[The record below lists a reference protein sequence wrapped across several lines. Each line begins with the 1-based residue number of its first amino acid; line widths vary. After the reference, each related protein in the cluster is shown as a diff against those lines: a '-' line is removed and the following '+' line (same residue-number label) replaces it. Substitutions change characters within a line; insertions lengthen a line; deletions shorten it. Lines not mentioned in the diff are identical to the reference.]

1 MSKDSNIMGFHS
13 IKNKAHFN
21 TFNLDRRNLFTAKIG
36 QLLPIFCEEVIPG
49 DEIKIN
55 MQHFSRSMPVQTA
68 AFTRLK
74 ENIQFFFVPYTA
86 LWSFYRD
93 AMKNIPTNQSDQPNT
108 MRADSA
114 SSSVSLSTELP
125 NFSSGAI
132 YKWFHYVAAKFNDS
146 SVNNVGGSHSLRVA
160 ESARLLQALGY
171 GNFTTISKLYRDN
184 EDKPTTLMLD
194 GSPVSGVAIPTTP
207 VGVRVS
213 PFRLLA
219 YHKIANDFYRYQKW
233 EEYCAPA
240 CNVDYLLQNVPN
252 MDNFLDDTTFA
263 SWTSKENSI
272 NSYLF
277 DMEYSRL
284 PLDRFNGGLPRA
296 QFGDES
302 VVNLGSSSVTPE
314 LTLNTT
320 KDTVTSLKNGTDI
333 GIYGLNNGIEV
344 QFNDTNSRFGEDQP
358 FNITGRTKKGVG
370 LDEEGYLYASKTIDG
385 EEVSGKLDSIQGRL
399 SVYGSGT
406 SKQVVTDVT
415 GSVSLDGNLSSTM
428 SIIALRRAT
437 ALQRY
442 KEIQECNDSDFC
454 SQIEAHFGVRPNSHG
469 SKSKFLGGYS
479 AVYDINPQI
488 NQNLTGDN
496 VANIQAAPTASGN
509 GSCRFKVADDYGV
522 VIGIYR
528 ITPQLDYADV
538 GLDSRNL
545 MVDASDYPI
554 PELDSIGMDTLKI
567 NSLVVKD
574 YPINGNVDLG
584 GVNTSYA
591 YAPRYLDFKLSFDRF
606 SGAFLSSLRT
616 WVTGQ
621 QMDML
626 QKVAM
631 SAPLGGSVGYFLYNL
646 LYCPPR
652 LTANVFVNNAYD
664 GIDNDQFMVGSFI
677 GCSVKRKLSVYGLPY
692 SN

>member
-49 DEIKIN
+49 DEIRIN

-74 ENIQFFFVPYTA
+74 ENIQFFFVPYTS

-93 AMKNIPTNQSDQPNT
+93 AMKNVPTNQTGLPNT
-108 MRADSA
+108 MRAQSA
-114 SSSVSLSTELP
+114 SDSTQLSSELP
-125 NFSSGAI
+125 SFSTMQI
-132 YKWFHYVAAKFNDS
+132 YQWFKFVSAKFADS
-146 SVNNVGGSHSLRVA
+146 DVNNVGGSHALRVT

-171 GNFTTISKLYRDN
+171 GNYTTISKLYRDN
-184 EDKPTTLMLD
+184 EVKPTKLMLD
-194 GSPVSGVAIPTTP
+194 GSPVDGVEAPNTNT
-207 VGVRVS
+207 GARVS

-219 YHKIANDFYRYQKW
+219 YHKIANDFYRYAKW
-233 EEYCAPA
+233 EEYCSPS
-240 CNVDYLLQNVPN
+240 CNVDYLSQSAPK
-252 MDNFLDDTTFA
+252 MDSYLGEAAFT
-263 SWTSKENSI
+263 SWTSRDNTI

-284 PLDRFNGGLPRA
+284 PLDRFNGGLPKA

-302 VVNLGSSSVTPE
+302 VVNLGGSSVSVLSDVSVTTENVSLPDGTIRNPHI
-314 LTLNTT
+314 TLSGTVDAGDYPLNFNNPAGAGNGGTLKVSSGQDVVSISGTT
-320 KDTVTSLKNGTDI
+320 GSSPKRI
-333 GIYGLNNGIEV
+333 
-344 QFNDTNSRFGEDQP
+344 
-358 FNITGRTKKGVG
+358 
-370 LDEEGYLYASKTIDG
+370 
-385 EEVSGKLDSIQGRL
+385 VSG
-399 SVYGSGT
+399 
-406 SKQVVTDVT
+406 VVPSHA
-415 GSVSLDGNLSSTM
+415 SVSSADSSEL

-442 KEIQECNDSDFC
+442 KEIQECNDTDFC

-479 AVYDINPQI
+479 SVFDINPQI
-488 NQNLTGDN
+488 NQNLADGNT
-496 VANIQAAPTASGN
+496 ANIQATPTSSSG
-509 GSCRFKVADDYGV
+509 GKCSFKVADDYGIV
-522 VIGIYR
+522 MGIYR
-528 ITPQLDYADV
+528 ITPQLDYADC

-554 PELDSIGMDTLKI
+554 PELDSIGMDTLKV

-574 YPINGNVDLG
+574 YPINGANDLG
-584 GVNTSYA
+584 GLNTSYA

-606 SGAFLSSLRT
+606 SGAFLSNLRT

-621 QMDML
+621 QMDVLM
-626 QKVAM
+626 KAAA
-631 SAPLGGSVGYFLYNL
+631 SAPVGGALGQFIYNL
-646 LYCPPR
+646 LYCPPK
-652 LTANVFVNNAYD
+652 LCENVFVNNNYD

-677 GCSVKRKLSVYGLPY
+677 GCSVKRKLSAHGLPH

>member
-13 IKNKAHFN
+13 IKNKPHFN

-93 AMKNIPTNQSDQPNT
+93 AMKNIPTNQSGQPNT

-114 SSSVSLSTELP
+114 SSSVSLSSELP
-125 NFSSGAI
+125 SFSSGAI
-132 YKWFHYVAAKFNDS
+132 YKWFNYVAAKFNDTN
-146 SVNNVGGSHSLRVA
+146 VNNVGGSHSLRVA
-160 ESARLLQALGY
+160 ESARLLQSLGY

-184 EDKPTTLMLD
+184 EEKPTSLMLD
-194 GSPVSGVAIPTTP
+194 GSAISGVNVPTTP

-240 CNVDYLLQNVPN
+240 CNVDYLPQNVPN
-252 MDNFLDDTTFA
+252 MDNYLSNTAFD
-263 SWTSKENSI
+263 SWTSEENTI

-302 VVNLGSSSVTPE
+302 VVNLGDTSSTVGVVPSDSVQKADFSYPARFSRVQVVRNDAQVSLTNDVIHQDQAPFVVSSWDE
-314 LTLNTT
+314 L
-320 KDTVTSLKNGTDI
+320 KSDALK
-333 GIYGLNNGIEV
+333 
-344 QFNDTNSRFGEDQP
+344 
-358 FNITGRTKKGVG
+358 
-370 LDEEGYLYASKTIDG
+370 SKTDN
-385 EEVSGKLDSIQGRL
+385 VP
-399 SVYGSGT
+399 
-406 SKQVVTDVT
+406 
-415 GSVSLDGNLSSTM
+415 SVSVPTGEASNTLS
-428 SIIALRRAT
+428 ILALRKAT
-437 ALQRY
+437 AMQRY

-469 SKSKFLGGYS
+469 TKSKFLGGYS
-479 AVYDINPQI
+479 AVFDINPQV

-545 MVDASDYPI
+545 MVDAADYPI

-574 YPINGNVDLG
+574 YPVNGNADLG

-621 QMDML
+621 QMDVL
-626 QKVAM
+626 QKAAA
-631 SAPLGGSVGYFLYNL
+631 SAPLGGSVGGFLYHL

-652 LTANVFVNNAYD
+652 LTENVFVNNAYD
-664 GIDNDQFMVGSFI
+664 GIDNDQFMIGSFI

>member
-74 ENIQFFFVPYTA
+74 ENIQFFFVPYTS

-93 AMKNIPTNQSDQPNT
+93 AMKNVPTNQAGLPNT
-108 MRADSA
+108 MRAQSVFDSIQLSSALPSFSTKAFYDWFKYAA
-114 SSSVSLSTELP
+114 SK
-125 NFSSGAI
+125 F
-132 YKWFHYVAAKFNDS
+132 KDAK
-146 SVNNVGGSHSLRVA
+146 VNNVGGSHALRVS
-160 ESARLLQALGY
+160 ESARLLQSLGY
-171 GNFTTISKLYRDN
+171 GNYTTLSKLYRDS
-184 EDKPTTLMLD
+184 EVSPTKLMLD
-194 GSPVSGVAIPTTP
+194 GSPIDGVSTPTTD

-219 YHKIANDFYRYQKW
+219 YHKIANDFYRYAKW
-233 EEYCAPA
+233 EEYCAPS
-240 CNVDYLLQNVPN
+240 CNVDYLPQSSPK
-252 MDNFLDDTTFA
+252 MDSYLSQAAFD
-263 SWTSKENSI
+263 SWTSEVNEL

-284 PLDRFNGGLPRA
+284 PLDRFNGGLPSA

-302 VVNLGSSSVTPE
+302 VVNLGSSSGISVKAFSSDAVSTDFAILGRDGDGSSYLETTFAPKDPSTSSSP
-314 LTLNTT
+314 LSVQLNNYAG
-320 KDTVTSLKNGTDI
+320 KLKNEIVSD
-333 GIYGLNNGIEV
+333 
-344 QFNDTNSRFGEDQP
+344 
-358 FNITGRTKKGVG
+358 NITSSNVH
-370 LDEEGYLYASKTIDG
+370 
-385 EEVSGKLDSIQGRL
+385 L
-399 SVYGSGT
+399 SVDNASSASSLSGT
-406 SKQVVTDVT
+406 PIS
-415 GSVSLDGNLSSTM
+415 GFLSDGASSSAL

-469 SKSKFLGGYS
+469 TKSKFLGGYS
-479 AVYDINPQI
+479 SVFDINPQI
-488 NQNLTGDN
+488 NQNLSGDN
-496 VANIQAAPTASGN
+496 YANIQAAPTATGT
-509 GSCRFKVADDYGV
+509 GSCRFKVADDYGIV
-522 VIGIYR
+522 MGIYR
-528 ITPQLDYADV
+528 ITPQLDYADI

-574 YPINGNVDLG
+574 YPLNGNADLG

-606 SGAFLSSLRT
+606 SGAFLSNLRT

-621 QMDML
+621 QIDLL
-626 QKVAM
+626 QKFAS
-631 SAPLGGSVGYFLYNL
+631 SAPVGGSVGQFIYNL
-646 LYCPPR
+646 LYCPPK
-652 LTANVFVNNAYD
+652 LCENVFINNAYD
-664 GIDNDQFMVGSFI
+664 GIDNDQFMIGSFI

>member
-36 QLLPIFCEEVIPG
+36 QLLPVFCEEVIPG

-93 AMKNIPTNQSDQPNT
+93 AMKNIPTNQSGQPNT

-132 YKWFHYVAAKFNDS
+132 YNWFHYVAAKFKDS
-146 SVNNVGGSHSLRVA
+146 RVNNVGGSHSLRVA

-171 GNFTTISKLYRDN
+171 GNFTTVSKLYRDN
-184 EDKPTTLMLD
+184 EDAPTTLMLD
-194 GSPVSGVAIPTTP
+194 GSPVSGVNVPTTP
-207 VGVRVS
+207 IGVRVS

-240 CNVDYLLQNVPN
+240 CNVDYLPQNVPN
-252 MDNFLDDTTFA
+252 MDNFLGSSAFD
-263 SWTSKENSI
+263 SWTSEDNSI

-302 VVNLGSSSVTPE
+302 VVNLGASDSGFVNVPRLVEQDTGDYQMNGNFTQRGDGSGFVIASGRGRQLRSNVVEHASAFTSSGSDE
-314 LTLNTT
+314 R
-320 KDTVTSLKNGTDI
+320 KTVVVPKGESLG
-333 GIYGLNNGIEV
+333 V
-344 QFNDTNSRFGEDQP
+344 NSS
-358 FNITGRTKKGVG
+358 G
-370 LDEEGYLYASKTIDG
+370 LDLVFSASGND
-385 EEVSGKLDSIQGRL
+385 VASIPD
-399 SVYGSGT
+399 GT
-406 SKQVVTDVT
+406 SA
-415 GSVSLDGNLSSTM
+415 L

-496 VANIQAAPTASGN
+496 IANIQAAPTATGN

-522 VIGIYR
+522 VLGIYR

-574 YPINGNVDLG
+574 YPINGNADLG

-591 YAPRYLDFKLSFDRF
+591 FAPRYLDFKLSFDRF

-621 QMDML
+621 QMDVL
-626 QKVAM
+626 QKAAA
-631 SAPLGGSVGYFLYNL
+631 SAPLGGSVGTFLYNL

-652 LTANVFVNNAYD
+652 LTANVFLNNAYD
-664 GIDNDQFMVGSFI
+664 GIDNDQFMIGSFI

>member
-21 TFNLDRRNLFTAKIG
+21 TFNLDRRNLFTVKIG

-74 ENIQFFFVPYTA
+74 ENIQFFFVPYEA
-86 LWSFYRD
+86 LWSYYRD
-93 AMKNIPTNQSDQPNT
+93 AMKNIPTNQSGLPNT

-114 SSSVSLSTELP
+114 SSSVQLATSLPSF
-125 NFSSGAI
+125 NSDAI
-132 YKWFHYVAAKFNDS
+132 YNWFKYLGSKFKDS
-146 SVNNVGGSHSLRVA
+146 KINNVGGSNALRVS
-160 ESARLLQALGY
+160 ESARLLQSLGY

-184 EDKPTTLMLD
+184 EAAPTKLMLD
-194 GSPVSGVAIPTTP
+194 GSPIDGIKTPTTSL
-207 VGVRVS
+207 GVRVS

-219 YHKIANDFYRYQKW
+219 YHKIANDFYRYAKW
-233 EEYCAPA
+233 EEYCAAA
-240 CNVDYLLQNVPN
+240 CNVDYLNQSSPK
-252 MDNFLDDTTFA
+252 MDSFLGQSAFDT
-263 SWTSKENSI
+263 WTSPENEL

-284 PLDRFNGGLPRA
+284 PLDRFNGGLPKA

-302 VVNLGSSSVTPE
+302 VVNLGGSSSGLVTLDVAEDHDGDGIVDGMSDIVGFEFDRPRTPSSGN
-314 LTLNTT
+314 LQQATLSAP
-320 KDTVTSLKNGTDI
+320 DTSQNK
-333 GIYGLNNGIEV
+333 
-344 QFNDTNSRFGEDQP
+344 
-358 FNITGRTKKGVG
+358 
-370 LDEEGYLYASKTIDG
+370 
-385 EEVSGKLDSIQGRL
+385 
-399 SVYGSGT
+399 YGSIGYRQAYSDGAT
-406 SKQVVTDVT
+406 VSKIHARMSSD
-415 GSVSLDGNLSSTM
+415 GSSDL

-454 SQIEAHFGVRPNSHG
+454 SQIEAHFGVRPNNHG
-469 SKSKFLGGYS
+469 HKSKFLGGYS
-479 AVYDINPQI
+479 AVFDINPQI
-488 NQNLTGDN
+488 NQNLSGDN
-496 VANIQAAPTASGN
+496 VANIQAAPTATGN
-509 GSCRFKVADDYGV
+509 GSCRFKVADDYGIV
-522 VIGIYR
+522 MGIYR

-545 MVDASDYPI
+545 MVDAADYPI

-567 NSLVVKD
+567 NSLIVKD
-574 YPINGNVDLG
+574 YPINGNVNLG

-606 SGAFLSSLRT
+606 SGAFLSTLRT

-621 QMDML
+621 QIDL
-626 QKVAM
+626 LTKAAA
-631 SAPLGGSVGYFLYNL
+631 SAPVGGSVGSFIYNL
-646 LYCPPR
+646 LYCPPK
-652 LTANVFVNNAYD
+652 LCANVFVNNAYD
-664 GIDNDQFMVGSFI
+664 GIDNDQFMIGSFI

>member
-74 ENIQFFFVPYTA
+74 ENIQFFFVPYTS

-93 AMKNIPTNQSDQPNT
+93 AMKNVPINQAGLPNT
-108 MRADSA
+108 MRAQSA
-114 SSSVSLSTELP
+114 FDSTELSSSLP
-125 NFSSGAI
+125 SFSTKAF
-132 YKWFHYVAAKFNDS
+132 YDWFKYSAAKFKDTK
-146 SVNNVGGSHSLRVA
+146 VNNVGGSHALRVA
-160 ESARLLQALGY
+160 ESARLLQSLGY
-171 GNFTTISKLYRDN
+171 GNYTTISKLYRDS
-184 EDKPTTLMLD
+184 ETVPTKLMLD
-194 GSPVSGVAIPTTP
+194 GSEISGVSAPTTDT
-207 VGVRVS
+207 GVRVS

-219 YHKIANDFYRYQKW
+219 YHKVANDFYRYAKW
-233 EEYCAPA
+233 EEYVAPS
-240 CNVDYLLQNVPN
+240 CNVDYLPQSSPK
-252 MDNFLDDTTFA
+252 MDSYLSQAAFD
-263 SWTSKENSI
+263 SWTSDENTI

-284 PLDRFNGGLPRA
+284 PLDRFNGGLPNA

-302 VVNLGSSSVTPE
+302 VVNLGSSSSSQSFKVVGYPASDVNVQPAAVIGQGSFTLSDPYIHSTGNFDSSVPLTPAG
-314 LTLNTT
+314 
-320 KDTVTSLKNGTDI
+320 DTFHTGIKNGSQ
-333 GIYGLNNGIEV
+333 NV
-344 QFNDTNSRFGEDQP
+344 TNIVGDATSSSR
-358 FNITGRTKKGVG
+358 
-370 LDEEGYLYASKTIDG
+370 GYAIS
-385 EEVSGKLDSIQGRL
+385 
-399 SVYGSGT
+399 SGT
-406 SKQVVTDVT
+406 TDADARVV
-415 GSVSLDGNLSSTM
+415 SVNDSSGLTSEL

-469 SKSKFLGGYS
+469 TKSKFLGGYS
-479 AVYDINPQI
+479 AVFDINPQI
-488 NQNLTGDN
+488 NQNLAGDN
-496 VANIQAAPTASGN
+496 IANIQAAPTATGN
-509 GSCRFKVADDYGV
+509 GNCRFKVADDYGIV
-522 VIGIYR
+522 LGIYR

-545 MVDASDYPI
+545 MVDAADYPI

-574 YPINGNVDLG
+574 YPINGNANLG

-606 SGAFLSSLRT
+606 SGAFLSTLRT

-621 QMDML
+621 QL
-626 QKVAM
+626 ETLEKYITQTPV
-631 SAPLGGSVGYFLYNL
+631 GGSYGNFIYNL
-646 LYCPPR
+646 LYCPPK
-652 LTANVFVNNAYD
+652 LCANVFINNAYD

-677 GCSVKRKLSVYGLPY
+677 GCSIKRKLSVYGLPY

>member
-13 IKNKAHFN
+13 IKNKPHFN

-36 QLLPIFCEEVIPG
+36 QLLPIFCEEVMPG

-93 AMKNIPTNQSDQPNT
+93 AMKNIPTNQSGQPNT

-114 SSSVSLSTELP
+114 ASSVSLSTQLP
-125 NFSSGAI
+125 NFSSGII
-132 YKWFHYVAAKFNDS
+132 YDWFHYVAAKFKDS
-146 SVNNVGGSHSLRVA
+146 DVNNVGGSHSLRVA
-160 ESARLLQALGY
+160 ESARLLQSLGY
-171 GNFTTISKLYRDN
+171 GNFTTISKLYRDD
-184 EDKPTTLMLD
+184 EKKPTTLMLD
-194 GSPVSGVAIPTTP
+194 GSAISGVNVPTTP
-207 VGVRVS
+207 IGVRVS

-240 CNVDYLLQNVPN
+240 CNVDYLPQNVPN
-252 MDNFLDDTTFA
+252 MDSFLGSSTFD
-263 SWTSKENSI
+263 SWTSEENSI

-302 VVNLGSSSVTPE
+302 VVNLGSSSVGSINVPK
-314 LTLNTT
+314 LTES
-320 KDTVTSLKNGTDI
+320 TSGDYRLDGNFTQVGD
-333 GIYGLNNGIEV
+333 GYGFVVSKGRGYQLQTQPSDHASAFE
-344 QFNDTNSRFGEDQP
+344 NSSSDAR
-358 FNITGRTKKGVG
+358 
-370 LDEEGYLYASKTIDG
+370 KTIVVPKG
-385 EEVSGKLDSIQGRL
+385 ETLGTGTSGIDLRYSVSGKNVA
-399 SVYGSGT
+399 SVSDGT
-406 SKQVVTDVT
+406 S
-415 GSVSLDGNLSSTM
+415 SAL

-469 SKSKFLGGYS
+469 TKSKFLGGYS
-479 AVYDINPQI
+479 AVFDINPQI
-488 NQNLTGDN
+488 NQNLSGDN
-496 VANIQAAPTASGN
+496 VANIQAAPTATGN

-545 MVDASDYPI
+545 MVDAADYPI

-574 YPINGNVDLG
+574 YPVNGNADLG

-591 YAPRYLDFKLSFDRF
+591 YAPRYLDYKLSFDRF

-621 QMDML
+621 QLDVL
-626 QKVAM
+626 QKAAM
-631 SAPLGGSVGYFLYNL
+631 IAPLGGSVGNFIYNL

-652 LTANVFVNNAYD
+652 LTENVFVNNAYD
-664 GIDNDQFMVGSFI
+664 GIDNDQFMIGSFI

>member
-13 IKNKAHFN
+13 IKNKPHLN

-36 QLLPIFCEEVIPG
+36 QLLPIFCEEVMPG

-55 MQHFSRSMPVQTA
+55 MQHFSRSMPIQTA

-93 AMKNIPTNQSDQPNT
+93 AMKNIPTNQSGQPNT

-132 YKWFHYVAAKFNDS
+132 YKWFNYVASKFKDS
-146 SVNNVGGSHSLRVA
+146 NVNNVGGSHSLRVA
-160 ESARLLQALGY
+160 ESARLLQSLGY

-184 EDKPTTLMLD
+184 EEKPTSLMLD
-194 GSPVSGVAIPTTP
+194 GSAISGVNVPTTP

-240 CNVDYLLQNVPN
+240 CNVDYLPQNVPN
-252 MDNFLDDTTFA
+252 MDNFLGKSTFD
-263 SWTSKENSI
+263 SWTSEENTI

-302 VVNLGSSSVTPE
+302 VVNLGGGSDLVNVVGTKSSASASEVPKGPNVRFEPFRFTND
-314 LTLNTT
+314 LTLTDNIEGSPLSAHVNGNMLEV
-320 KDTVTSLKNGTDI
+320 KVGDTVLPVGVGSIPAASNT
-333 GIYGLNNGIEV
+333 YGL
-344 QFNDTNSRFGEDQP
+344 TS
-358 FNITGRTKKGVG
+358 
-370 LDEEGYLYASKTIDG
+370 
-385 EEVSGKLDSIQGRL
+385 SGKDA
-399 SVYGSGT
+399 SVYSVPSSDGAT
-406 SKQVVTDVT
+406 S
-415 GSVSLDGNLSSTM
+415 SL

-469 SKSKFLGGYS
+469 TKSKFLGGYS
-479 AVYDINPQI
+479 SVFDINPQV

-509 GSCRFKVADDYGV
+509 GSCRFKVADDFGV

-574 YPINGNVDLG
+574 YPVNGNVDLG

-621 QMDML
+621 QMDVL
-626 QKVAM
+626 QKAAT
-631 SAPLGGSVGYFLYNL
+631 SAPLGGSVGGFLYHL

-664 GIDNDQFMVGSFI
+664 GIDNDQFMIGSFI

>member
-74 ENIQFFFVPYTA
+74 ENIQFFFVPYEA

-93 AMKNIPTNQSDQPNT
+93 AMKNIPTNQAGQPNT

-114 SSSVSLSTELP
+114 TSPTQLATSLPSFNTD
-125 NFSSGAI
+125 AI
-132 YKWFHYVAAKFNDS
+132 YNWFKYLGSKFKDS
-146 SVNNVGGSHSLRVA
+146 KVNNVGGSNALRVS
-160 ESARLLQALGY
+160 ESARLLQSLGY

-184 EDKPTTLMLD
+184 EAAPTKLMLD
-194 GSPVSGVAIPTTP
+194 GSPVDGIKVPTTSL
-207 VGVRVS
+207 GVRVS

-219 YHKIANDFYRYQKW
+219 YHKIANDFYRYAKW

-240 CNVDYLLQNVPN
+240 CNVDYLNQSSPK
-252 MDNFLDDTTFA
+252 MDSFLGQSAFD
-263 SWTSKENSI
+263 SWTSPDNEL

-284 PLDRFNGGLPRA
+284 PLDRFNGGLPKA
-296 QFGDES
+296 QFGEES
-302 VVNLGSSSVTPE
+302 VVNLGGSSSNEVSLVLGNKISNSQKGNGVVLQTHLADGGLVPNGTYQFDRSTE
-314 LTLNTT
+314 TYGDNIVDPIYGFSSSDNPKYANFNIPKGNPHNVLGFVGTLN
-320 KDTVTSLKNGTDI
+320 KV
-333 GIYGLNNGIEV
+333 
-344 QFNDTNSRFGEDQP
+344 
-358 FNITGRTKKGVG
+358 
-370 LDEEGYLYASKTIDG
+370 DG
-385 EEVSGKLDSIQGRL
+385 
-399 SVYGSGT
+399 
-406 SKQVVTDVT
+406 
-415 GSVSLDGNLSSTM
+415 SSSEL

-469 SKSKFLGGYS
+469 HKSKFLGGYS
-479 AVYDINPQI
+479 AVFDINPQI
-488 NQNLTGDN
+488 NQNLSGDN

-522 VIGIYR
+522 VMGIYR
-528 ITPQLDYADV
+528 ITPQLDYAEV

-545 MVDASDYPI
+545 MVDAADYPI

-567 NSLVVKD
+567 NSLIVKD
-574 YPINGNVDLG
+574 YPINGNVNLG

-606 SGAFLSSLRT
+606 SGAFLSTLRT

-621 QMDML
+621 QIDL
-626 QKVAM
+626 LTKAAA
-631 SAPLGGSVGYFLYNL
+631 SAPVGGSVGTFIYNL
-646 LYCPPR
+646 LYCPPK
-652 LTANVFVNNAYD
+652 LCANVFVNNAYD

>member
-13 IKNKAHFN
+13 IKNKAHYN

-74 ENIQFFFVPYTA
+74 ENIQFFFVPYEA
-86 LWSFYRD
+86 LWSYYRD
-93 AMKNIPTNQSDQPNT
+93 AMKNIPTNQSGLPNT

-114 SSSVSLSTELP
+114 SASVQLATSLPSFNTD
-125 NFSSGAI
+125 AI
-132 YKWFHYVAAKFNDS
+132 YKWFKHLGSKFKDS
-146 SVNNVGGSHSLRVA
+146 KVNNVGGSNALRVS
-160 ESARLLQALGY
+160 ESARLLQSLGY
-171 GNFTTISKLYRDN
+171 GNYTTISKLYRDN
-184 EDKPTTLMLD
+184 ESNPTKLMLD
-194 GSPVSGVAIPTTP
+194 GSPVDGIKVPTTSL
-207 VGVRVS
+207 GVRVS

-219 YHKIANDFYRYQKW
+219 YHKIANDFYRYAKW

-240 CNVDYLLQNVPN
+240 CNVDYLNQSSPK
-252 MDNFLDDTTFA
+252 MDSFLGQPAFD
-263 SWTSKENSI
+263 SWTSPDNEL

-284 PLDRFNGGLPRA
+284 PLDRFNGGLPKA

-302 VVNLGSSSVTPE
+302 VVNLGASSSD
-314 LTLNTT
+314 LTGKLSVANYEGSR
-320 KDTVTSLKNGTDI
+320 DALLI
-333 GIYGLNNGIEV
+333 A
-344 QFNDTNSRFGEDQP
+344 NSSEE
-358 FNITGRTKKGVG
+358 GVG
-370 LDEEGYLYASKTIDG
+370 GVLSGVSKGDIIQNKVGPIESSPSSPFAYNMGTPLARARAATFKFSVDG
-385 EEVSGKLDSIQGRL
+385 EQ
-399 SVYGSGT
+399 
-406 SKQVVTDVT
+406 
-415 GSVSLDGNLSSTM
+415 SSSEL

-469 SKSKFLGGYS
+469 HKSKFLGGYS
-479 AVYDINPQI
+479 AVFDINPQI
-488 NQNLTGDN
+488 NANLTGDN
-496 VANIQAAPTASGN
+496 VANIQAAPTATGN
-509 GSCRFKVADDYGV
+509 GSCRFKVADDYGIV
-522 VIGIYR
+522 MGIYR

-545 MVDASDYPI
+545 MVDAADYPI

-567 NSLVVKD
+567 NSLIVKD
-574 YPINGNVDLG
+574 YPVNGNVNLG

-606 SGAFLSSLRT
+606 SGAFLSTLRT

-621 QMDML
+621 QIDL
-626 QKVAM
+626 LTKAAS
-631 SAPLGGSVGYFLYNL
+631 SAPVGGSVGTFIYNL
-646 LYCPPR
+646 LYCPPK
-652 LTANVFVNNAYD
+652 LCANVFVNNAYD
-664 GIDNDQFMVGSFI
+664 GIDNDQFMIGSFI

>member
-93 AMKNIPTNQSDQPNT
+93 AMKNIPTNQSGQPNT

-114 SSSVSLSTELP
+114 SSSVSLSTALP

-132 YKWFHYVAAKFNDS
+132 YKWFHYVAAKFKDS

-184 EDKPTTLMLD
+184 EDTPTTLMLD
-194 GSPVSGVAIPTTP
+194 GSPVKGVNVPTTP

-240 CNVDYLLQNVPN
+240 CNVDYLSQNVPN
-252 MDNFLDDTTFA
+252 MDSFLGDTTFA
-263 SWTSKENSI
+263 SWTSDENTI

-302 VVNLGSSSVTPE
+302 VVNLSGSSSSVSVVPSGLVEVDDVNYLSGAVSSPVVAEGKPVTITDGVIHQE
-314 LTLNTT
+314 NHT
-320 KDTVTSLKNGTDI
+320 DAITSL
-333 GIYGLNNGIEV
+333 
-344 QFNDTNSRFGEDQP
+344 S
-358 FNITGRTKKGVG
+358 
-370 LDEEGYLYASKTIDG
+370 AS
-385 EEVSGKLDSIQGRL
+385 VSHAIVPSD
-399 SVYGSGT
+399 GT
-406 SKQVVTDVT
+406 SKIP
-415 GSVSLDGNLSSTM
+415 SVSVPSGVSSGDL

-454 SQIEAHFGVRPNSHG
+454 SQIEAHFGIRPNSHG

-574 YPINGNVDLG
+574 YPVTGNVDLG

-591 YAPRYLDFKLSFDRF
+591 FAPRYLDFKLSFDRF

-631 SAPLGGSVGYFLYNL
+631 SAPLGGSVGTFLYNL

-664 GIDNDQFMVGSFI
+664 GIDNDQFMIGSFI

>member
-13 IKNKAHFN
+13 IKNKPHFN

-74 ENIQFFFVPYTA
+74 ENIQFFFVPYTS

-93 AMKNIPTNQSDQPNT
+93 AMKNIPTNQSGLPNT

-114 SSSVSLSTELP
+114 SSSVSLSSELP

-132 YKWFHYVAAKFNDS
+132 YNWFKYVSAKFKDS
-146 SVNNVGGSHSLRVA
+146 NVNNVGGSHSLRVA
-160 ESARLLQALGY
+160 ESARLLQSLGY

-184 EDKPTTLMLD
+184 EDTPTTLMLD
-194 GSPVSGVAIPTTP
+194 GAAISGVNVPTTP

-240 CNVDYLLQNVPN
+240 CNVDYLPQNVPN
-252 MDNFLDDTTFA
+252 MDSFLDSKAFD
-263 SWTSKENSI
+263 SWTSEENTI

-302 VVNLGSSSVTPE
+302 VVNLSSSSSQSVDVLGSDYLSLSTVAAVKTYGQTPVVGNGKGRTKIENGVISQSNPSYVVSDITLGSTHNTVTSSAQKLFTRSVPLASDGSSSE
-314 LTLNTT
+314 L
-320 KDTVTSLKNGTDI
+320 
-333 GIYGLNNGIEV
+333 
-344 QFNDTNSRFGEDQP
+344 
-358 FNITGRTKKGVG
+358 
-370 LDEEGYLYASKTIDG
+370 
-385 EEVSGKLDSIQGRL
+385 
-399 SVYGSGT
+399 
-406 SKQVVTDVT
+406 
-415 GSVSLDGNLSSTM
+415 

-479 AVYDINPQI
+479 AVFDINPQV

-545 MVDASDYPI
+545 MVDAADYPI

-574 YPINGNVDLG
+574 YPINGNVDFG
-584 GVNTSYA
+584 GVNTSYFID
-591 YAPRYLDFKLSFDRF
+591 LCIRF
-606 SGAFLSSLRT
+606 FL
-616 WVTGQ
+616 
-621 QMDML
+621 
-626 QKVAM
+626 
-631 SAPLGGSVGYFLYNL
+631 
-646 LYCPPR
+646 
-652 LTANVFVNNAYD
+652 
-664 GIDNDQFMVGSFI
+664 
-677 GCSVKRKLSVYGLPY
+677 
-692 SN
+692 

>member
-74 ENIQFFFVPYTA
+74 ENIQFFFVPYTS

-93 AMKNIPTNQSDQPNT
+93 AMKNIPTNQSGQPNT

-114 SSSVSLSTELP
+114 SASTQLATALP
-125 NFSSGAI
+125 SFSTGVI
-132 YKWFHYVAAKFNDS
+132 YDWFKYLGSKFADAKI
-146 SVNNVGGSHSLRVA
+146 NNVGGSHALRVA

-171 GNFTTISKLYRDN
+171 GNYTTISKLYRDS
-184 EDKPTTLMLD
+184 ELAPTKLMLD
-194 GSPVSGVAIPTTP
+194 GSPVDGINVPTTP

-219 YHKIANDFYRYQKW
+219 YHKIANDFYRYAKW

-240 CNVDYLLQNVPN
+240 CNVDYLSQASPK
-252 MDNFLDDTTFA
+252 MDSFLGQSAFD
-263 SWTSKENSI
+263 SWTSQDNEL

-284 PLDRFNGGLPRA
+284 PLDRFNGGLPSA

-302 VVNLGSSSVTPE
+302 VVNLGASSVSNDVSLVFSNKISNGQHANGVVVSTAPVDDGKVPDGDYTFNRSNYTQGENVVDSSLGFDSSLLPRYANMNIQSGNPHEVLGFVGKLNNVDGSSSE
-314 LTLNTT
+314 L
-320 KDTVTSLKNGTDI
+320 
-333 GIYGLNNGIEV
+333 
-344 QFNDTNSRFGEDQP
+344 
-358 FNITGRTKKGVG
+358 
-370 LDEEGYLYASKTIDG
+370 
-385 EEVSGKLDSIQGRL
+385 
-399 SVYGSGT
+399 
-406 SKQVVTDVT
+406 
-415 GSVSLDGNLSSTM
+415 

-442 KEIQECNDSDFC
+442 KEIQECTDSDFC

-469 SKSKFLGGYS
+469 TKSKFLGGYS
-479 AVYDINPQI
+479 SVFDINPQI

-496 VANIQAAPTASGN
+496 IANIQAAPTATGN
-509 GSCRFKVADDYGV
+509 GSCRFKVADDYGI

-528 ITPQLDYADV
+528 ITPQL
-538 GLDSRNL
+538 
-545 MVDASDYPI
+545 
-554 PELDSIGMDTLKI
+554 
-567 NSLVVKD
+567 
-574 YPINGNVDLG
+574 
-584 GVNTSYA
+584 VN
-591 YAPRYLDFKLSFDRF
+591 P
-606 SGAFLSSLRT
+606 
-616 WVTGQ
+616 
-621 QMDML
+621 
-626 QKVAM
+626 
-631 SAPLGGSVGYFLYNL
+631 
-646 LYCPPR
+646 
-652 LTANVFVNNAYD
+652 
-664 GIDNDQFMVGSFI
+664 
-677 GCSVKRKLSVYGLPY
+677 
-692 SN
+692 

>member
-74 ENIQFFFVPYTA
+74 ENIQFFFVPYTS

-93 AMKNIPTNQSDQPNT
+93 AMKNVPTNQAGLPNT
-108 MRADSA
+108 MRAQSA
-114 SSSVSLSTELP
+114 FDSTELSSSLP
-125 NFSSGAI
+125 SFSTKAF
-132 YKWFHYVAAKFNDS
+132 YDWFKYSAAKFKDS
-146 SVNNVGGSHSLRVA
+146 KVNNVGGSHALRVS
-160 ESARLLQALGY
+160 ESARLLQSLGY
-171 GNFTTISKLYRDN
+171 GNFTTISKIYRDSETAPSN
-184 EDKPTTLMLD
+184 LMLD
-194 GSPVSGVAIPTTP
+194 GSPISGVSTPTTDT
-207 VGVRVS
+207 GVRVS

-219 YHKIANDFYRYQKW
+219 YHKIANDFYRYAKW
-233 EEYCAPA
+233 EEYIAPS
-240 CNVDYLLQNVPN
+240 CNVDYLPQSSPK
-252 MDNFLDDTTFA
+252 MDSYLSQAAFD
-263 SWTSKENSI
+263 SWTSDENTV

-284 PLDRFNGGLPRA
+284 PLDRFNGGLPNA

-302 VVNLGSSSVTPE
+302 VVNLASSSASNEVSLVLSNKIENGQRHNGVVVATSSIDDGLVPDGDYSFNRSAYTEGENVVDSALGFDSSSNPRYANLNLQTSNPHEVMGFVGKLSNVDGSSSE
-314 LTLNTT
+314 L
-320 KDTVTSLKNGTDI
+320 
-333 GIYGLNNGIEV
+333 
-344 QFNDTNSRFGEDQP
+344 
-358 FNITGRTKKGVG
+358 
-370 LDEEGYLYASKTIDG
+370 
-385 EEVSGKLDSIQGRL
+385 
-399 SVYGSGT
+399 
-406 SKQVVTDVT
+406 
-415 GSVSLDGNLSSTM
+415 

-469 SKSKFLGGYS
+469 TKSKFLGGYS
-479 AVYDINPQI
+479 AVFDINPQI
-488 NQNLTGDN
+488 NQNLAGDN
-496 VANIQAAPTASGN
+496 VANIQAAPTATGN
-509 GSCRFKVADDYGV
+509 GNCRFKVADDYGV

-545 MVDASDYPI
+545 MVDAADYPI

-574 YPINGNVDLG
+574 YPLNGNVDLG

-606 SGAFLSSLRT
+606 SGAFLSTLRT

-621 QMDML
+621 QMDALM
-626 QKVAM
+626 QAAS
-631 SAPLGGSVGYFLYNL
+631 SAPVGGSVGSFIYHL
-646 LYCPPR
+646 LYCPPK
-652 LTANVFVNNAYD
+652 LCENVFVNNAYD
-664 GIDNDQFMVGSFI
+664 GIDNDQFMIGSFI
-677 GCSVKRKLSVYGLPY
+677 GCSIKRKLSVYGLPY

>member
-55 MQHFSRSMPVQTA
+55 MQHFSRSMPIQTA

-93 AMKNIPTNQSDQPNT
+93 AMKNIPTNQSGQPNT

-132 YKWFHYVAAKFNDS
+132 YNWFHYVAAKFKDHK
-146 SVNNVGGSHSLRVA
+146 VNNVGGSQSLRVA
-160 ESARLLQALGY
+160 ESARLLQSLGY

-184 EDKPTTLMLD
+184 EVNPTTLMLD
-194 GSPVSGVAIPTTP
+194 GAAISGVDVPTTP

-240 CNVDYLLQNVPN
+240 CNVDYLSQNVPN
-252 MDNFLDDTTFA
+252 MDNFLSTTTFD
-263 SWTSKENSI
+263 SWTSEENSV

-302 VVNLGSSSVTPE
+302 VVNLSSSTSAAVDVLGSDYLSLSSVAAVKTIGQTPVVANDRGVTTIENGIIKQTHPVNVVADISLGNTSNTVTSSAQQLYTRRVPLASDGSSSE
-314 LTLNTT
+314 L
-320 KDTVTSLKNGTDI
+320 
-333 GIYGLNNGIEV
+333 
-344 QFNDTNSRFGEDQP
+344 
-358 FNITGRTKKGVG
+358 
-370 LDEEGYLYASKTIDG
+370 
-385 EEVSGKLDSIQGRL
+385 
-399 SVYGSGT
+399 
-406 SKQVVTDVT
+406 
-415 GSVSLDGNLSSTM
+415 

-479 AVYDINPQI
+479 AVFDINPQV

-496 VANIQAAPTASGN
+496 VANIQAAPTATGN

-545 MVDASDYPI
+545 MVDAADYPI

-574 YPINGNVDLG
+574 YPVNGNADLG

-591 YAPRYLDFKLSFDRF
+591 FAPRYLDFKLSFDRF

-621 QMDML
+621 QIDML
-626 QKVAM
+626 QKAAA

-646 LYCPPR
+646 LYCPPC

-664 GIDNDQFMVGSFI
+664 GIDNDQFMIGSFI

>member
-74 ENIQFFFVPYTA
+74 ENIQFFFVPYTS

-93 AMKNIPTNQSDQPNT
+93 AMKNIPTNQSGQPNT

-114 SSSVSLSTELP
+114 SASTQLATALP
-125 NFSSGAI
+125 SFNTGAI
-132 YKWFHYVAAKFNDS
+132 YDWFNYLGSKFADAKI
-146 SVNNVGGSHSLRVA
+146 NNVGGSNALRVA

-171 GNFTTISKLYRDN
+171 GNYTTISKLYRDN
-184 EDKPTTLMLD
+184 ESVPTKLMLD
-194 GSPVSGVAIPTTP
+194 GSPIDGINVPTTP

-219 YHKIANDFYRYQKW
+219 YHKIANDFYRYAKW

-240 CNVDYLLQNVPN
+240 CNVDYLNQSSPK
-252 MDNFLDDTTFA
+252 MDAFLGQSAFD
-263 SWTSKENSI
+263 SWTSQENEL

-284 PLDRFNGGLPRA
+284 PLDRFNGGLPNA

-302 VVNLGSSSVTPE
+302 VVNLGVGDINVSKDVLVSLSNASLTKVPALNSSNDALRIRPSSPDSTFSNE
-314 LTLNTT
+314 LGFNTDGTDLTLAAST
-320 KDTVTSLKNGTDI
+320 G
-333 GIYGLNNGIEV
+333 GNGIDVHLQSV
-344 QFNDTNSRFGEDQP
+344 QN
-358 FNITGRTKKGVG
+358 V
-370 LDEEGYLYASKTIDG
+370 
-385 EEVSGKLDSIQGRL
+385 VSGGELDYKNYVS
-399 SVYGSGT
+399 
-406 SKQVVTDVT
+406 DVT
-415 GSVSLDGNLSSTM
+415 ASGGSSAL

-469 SKSKFLGGYS
+469 TKSKFLGGYS
-479 AVYDINPQI
+479 SVFDINPQI

-496 VANIQAAPTASGN
+496 IANIQAAPTATGN

-545 MVDASDYPI
+545 MVDAADYPI

-567 NSLVVKD
+567 NSLIVKD
-574 YPINGNVDLG
+574 YPLNGNVDLG

-591 YAPRYLDFKLSFDRF
+591 FAPRYLDFKLSFDRF
-606 SGAFLSSLRT
+606 SGAFLSTLRT

-621 QMDML
+621 QMDAL
-626 QKVAM
+626 TKAAT
-631 SAPLGGSVGYFLYNL
+631 SAPVGGSVGSFIYHL
-646 LYCPPR
+646 LYCPPK
-652 LTANVFVNNAYD
+652 LCANVFVNNAYD
-664 GIDNDQFMVGSFI
+664 GIDNDQFMIGSFI
-677 GCSVKRKLSVYGLPY
+677 GCSIKRKLSVYGLPY

>member
-74 ENIQFFFVPYTA
+74 ENIQFFFVPYEA

-93 AMKNIPTNQSDQPNT
+93 AMKNVPTNQAGLPNT
-108 MRADSA
+108 MRAQSAFDSA
-114 SSSVSLSTELP
+114 GISSALPSFSTK
-125 NFSSGAI
+125 AI
-132 YKWFHYVAAKFNDS
+132 YDWFKYSASKFKEDK
-146 SVNNVGGSHSLRVA
+146 VNNVGGSHALRVS
-160 ESARLLQALGY
+160 ESARLLQSLGY
-171 GNFTTISKLYRDN
+171 GNYTSISKIYRDSESAPTKLMLN
-184 EDKPTTLMLD
+184 GSPISGVSTPTTD
-194 GSPVSGVAIPTTP
+194 T
-207 VGVRVS
+207 GVRVS

-219 YHKIANDFYRYQKW
+219 YHKIANDFYRYKKW
-233 EEYCAPA
+233 EEYVAPS
-240 CNVDYLLQNVPN
+240 CNVDYLNQSSPK
-252 MDNFLDDTTFA
+252 MDSFLGQAAFD
-263 SWTSKENSI
+263 SWTSPENTI

-284 PLDRFNGGLPRA
+284 PLDRFNGGLPNA

-302 VVNLGSSSVTPE
+302 VVNLAGASSDIITIKDGS
-314 LTLNTT
+314 
-320 KDTVTSLKNGTDI
+320 NGTIKAVKPLGTLYGRATTGADI
-333 GIYGLNNGIEV
+333 EHKDFPLALTHISNGG
-344 QFNDTNSRFGEDQP
+344 TS
-358 FNITGRTKKGVG
+358 
-370 LDEEGYLYASKTIDG
+370 
-385 EEVSGKLDSIQGRL
+385 EEV
-399 SVYGSGT
+399 
-406 SKQVVTDVT
+406 KQPVAVSSDT
-415 GSVSLDGNLSSTM
+415 GHQVWSPSQFYSDALASDAGNSTEL

-469 SKSKFLGGYS
+469 HKSKFLGGYS
-479 AVYDINPQI
+479 AVFDINPQI
-488 NQNLTGDN
+488 NQNLAGEN
-496 VANIQAAPTASGN
+496 IANIQAAPTATGN
-509 GSCRFKVADDYGV
+509 GSCRFKVADDYGIV
-522 VIGIYR
+522 MGIYR
-528 ITPQLDYADV
+528 ITPQLDYAEV
-538 GLDSRNL
+538 GIDSRNL
-545 MVDASDYPI
+545 MVNAADYPI

-574 YPINGNVDLG
+574 YPINGNANLG

-591 YAPRYLDFKLSFDRF
+591 YAPRYLDFKLSYDRF
-606 SGAFLSSLRT
+606 SGAFLSTLRT

-621 QMDML
+621 QLEML
-626 QKVAM
+626 EKYITNTAV
-631 SAPLGGSVGYFLYNL
+631 GGSYGNFIYNL
-646 LYCPPR
+646 LYCPPK
-652 LTANVFVNNAYD
+652 LCANVFINNAYD
-664 GIDNDQFMVGSFI
+664 GIDNDQFMIGSFI
-677 GCSVKRKLSVYGLPY
+677 GCSIKRKLSVYGLPY

>member
-49 DEIKIN
+49 DKIKIN

-68 AFTRLK
+68 ALTRFK
-74 ENIQFFFVPYTA
+74 ENIQFFFVPYES
-86 LWSFYRD
+86 LWSYYRD
-93 AMKNIPTNQSDQPNT
+93 AMKNIPTNQAGLPNT

-114 SSSVSLSTELP
+114 TSPVQLATSLPSFNTD
-125 NFSSGAI
+125 AI
-132 YKWFHYVAAKFNDS
+132 YNWFKYLGSKFKDS
-146 SVNNVGGSHSLRVA
+146 KVNNVGGSNSLRVS
-160 ESARLLQALGY
+160 ESARLLQSLGY
-171 GNFTTISKLYRDN
+171 GNYTTISKLYRDN
-184 EDKPTTLMLD
+184 ETSPTKLMLD
-194 GSPVSGVAIPTTP
+194 GSPIDGIKVPTTSL
-207 VGVRVS
+207 GVRVS

-219 YHKIANDFYRYQKW
+219 YHKIANDFYRYAKW

-240 CNVDYLLQNVPN
+240 CNVDYLNPSSPK
-252 MDNFLDDTTFA
+252 MDSFLGQSAFD
-263 SWTSKENSI
+263 SWTSPDNEL

-284 PLDRFNGGLPRA
+284 PLDRFNGGLPNA

-302 VVNLGSSSVTPE
+302 VVNLGGTSSYV
-314 LTLNTT
+314 TLNNLSVNST
-320 KDTVTSLKNGTDI
+320 LNKNQ
-333 GIYGLNNGIEV
+333 YGLNIDYDIY
-344 QFNDTNSRFGEDQP
+344 NDDGSIKESVDIPGTAFVGVESPKQA
-358 FNITGRTKKGVG
+358 GRHIYNHDRVDTVHGT
-370 LDEEGYLYASKTIDG
+370 LAS
-385 EEVSGKLDSIQGRL
+385 
-399 SVYGSGT
+399 
-406 SKQVVTDVT
+406 
-415 GSVSLDGNLSSTM
+415 SSSSDL

-469 SKSKFLGGYS
+469 HKSKFLGGYS
-479 AVYDINPQI
+479 AVFDINPQI
-488 NQNLTGDN
+488 NANLTGDN
-496 VANIQAAPTASGN
+496 VANIQAAPTATGN
-509 GSCRFKVADDYGV
+509 GSCRFKVADDYGIV
-522 VIGIYR
+522 MGIYR

-545 MVDASDYPI
+545 MVDAADYPI

-567 NSLVVKD
+567 NSLIVKD
-574 YPINGNVDLG
+574 YPVNGNVNLG

-606 SGAFLSSLRT
+606 SGAFLSTLRT

-621 QMDML
+621 QIDL
-626 QKVAM
+626 LTKAAA
-631 SAPLGGSVGYFLYNL
+631 SAPVGGSVGTFIYNL
-646 LYCPPR
+646 LYCPPK
-652 LTANVFVNNAYD
+652 LCANVFVNNAYD
-664 GIDNDQFMVGSFI
+664 GIDNDQFMIGSFI

>member
-93 AMKNIPTNQSDQPNT
+93 AMKNIPTNQSGLPNT

-114 SSSVSLSTELP
+114 SSSVSLSSSLP

-132 YKWFHYVAAKFNDS
+132 YKWFKYVAGKFKDPN
-146 SVNNVGGSHSLRVA
+146 VNNVGGSHSLRVA

-184 EDKPTTLMLD
+184 EENPTTLMLD
-194 GSPVSGVAIPTTP
+194 GSPISGVNVPTSP
-207 VGVRVS
+207 VGIRVS

-240 CNVDYLLQNVPN
+240 CNVDYLPQNVPN
-252 MDNFLDDTTFA
+252 MDNFLGNSAFD
-263 SWTSKENSI
+263 SWTSEENSI

-302 VVNLGSSSVTPE
+302 VVNLSSSSPSSVVDVLGADYLSLSNVSVVKSYGQTPVVANNRGVTSIDDGIIKQTHPVNVVADITLGNSVQTVSSSAQQLFTRKVPLASDGSSSD
-314 LTLNTT
+314 L
-320 KDTVTSLKNGTDI
+320 
-333 GIYGLNNGIEV
+333 
-344 QFNDTNSRFGEDQP
+344 
-358 FNITGRTKKGVG
+358 
-370 LDEEGYLYASKTIDG
+370 
-385 EEVSGKLDSIQGRL
+385 
-399 SVYGSGT
+399 
-406 SKQVVTDVT
+406 
-415 GSVSLDGNLSSTM
+415 

-454 SQIEAHFGVRPNSHG
+454 FQIEAHFGVRPNSHG

-479 AVYDINPQI
+479 AVFDINPQI

-496 VANIQAAPTASGN
+496 VASIQAAPTASGN
-509 GSCRFKVADDYGV
+509 GSCSFKVADDYGV

-545 MVDASDYPI
+545 MVDAADYPI

-574 YPINGNVDLG
+574 YPVNGNVDLG

-591 YAPRYLDFKLSFDRF
+591 FAPRYLDFKLSFDRF
-606 SGAFLSSLRT
+606 SGAFLSSLRS

-621 QMDML
+621 QLDLL
-626 QKVAM
+626 QKAAS
-631 SAPLGGSVGYFLYNL
+631 SAPLGGSVGTFLYNL

-652 LTANVFVNNAYD
+652 LAANVFVNNAYD
-664 GIDNDQFMVGSFI
+664 GIDNDQFMIGSFI